1 MSVNSDVPDSMSDLL
16 ALLYQ
21 NNDRRMTELKNDERT
36 AKRISDARHRDRAA
50 RDAQLCRP

>member
-1 MSVNSDVPDSMSDLL
+1 MSDLL